1 MAKMDRLARSTLKH
15 LRRLGPKTFLLLIAV
30 VFLPLLILALVNVQ
44 LNEGLL
50 SQETEQ
56 RQLEMNSI
64 AAQGIESFLAGLQ
77 QNLAQIAYTWLDL
90 QPSPQVL
97 QDWLARLSRQNI
109 LYQGLWLLDP
119 QGQELARI
127 ENDSSVGPLGSR
139 REDELFFRA
148 QRGEVYFSTLR
159 LSGEQPELIISQAIY
174 DDNQQVAGV
183 IAANINLSQTWAII
197 NRLQLGQSGR
207 ALLVDRRGNLLTHGD
222 QSLLASRPNYAT
234 NPAIANALSTQAQL
248 RVYRYTNPQ
257 GQDVLTSAQFIPGP
271 DWVVAIEYPTE
282 EAYQVAGRARQGT
295 LLIFGLAA
303 LMALLFS
310 SLLAYLIAQP
320 IYSLR
325 QAAQNYGQE
334 QWEVQLPLHSQ
345 DEIGDLARAFQQ
357 MGQQL
362 QSSIQALNEQN
373 QALSRATA
381 QAQESTR
388 LKNEFLAT
396 ISHELRTP
404 LNAVLGYTGILKQ
417 GLQGQVDEEARRILN
432 RIEDNGGHLL
442 NIINDILEVSLSE
455 KQGYNLQMQAFDP
468 QIWAQALAQ
477 QISPQAAAKGL
488 SFHLDLPPH
497 LPPRLYGDPEA
508 LSKVALILLNNALK
522 FTPQGHITLGLKA
535 GPESWQFSVNDTGIG
550 IPEAAQGLIFEQ
562 FRQVDQSF
570 RRRYGGTGLGLSIA
584 QNLARAMGGRVWVD
598 SQPGQGSCFIAEFPL
613 SLPDAPPV
621 QG

>member
-1 MAKMDRLARSTLKH
+1 
-15 LRRLGPKTFLLLIAV
+15 
-30 VFLPLLILALVNVQ
+30 
-44 LNEGLL
+44 
-50 SQETEQ
+50 
-56 RQLEMNSI
+56 
-64 AAQGIESFLAGLQ
+64 
-77 QNLAQIAYTWLDL
+77 
-90 QPSPQVL
+90 
-97 QDWLARLSRQNI
+97 
-109 LYQGLWLLDP
+109 
-119 QGQELARI
+119 
-127 ENDSSVGPLGSR
+127 
-139 REDELFFRA
+139 
-148 QRGEVYFSTLR
+148 
-159 LSGEQPELIISQAIY
+159 
-174 DDNQQVAGV
+174 
-183 IAANINLSQTWAII
+183 
-197 NRLQLGQSGR
+197 
-207 ALLVDRRGNLLTHGD
+207 
-222 QSLLASRPNYAT
+222 
-234 NPAIANALSTQAQL
+234 
-248 RVYRYTNPQ
+248 
-257 GQDVLTSAQFIPGP
+257 
-271 DWVVAIEYPTE
+271 
-282 EAYQVAGRARQGT
+282 
-295 LLIFGLAA
+295 
-303 LMALLFS
+303 
-310 SLLAYLIAQP
+310 
-320 IYSLR
+320 
-325 QAAQNYGQE
+325 
-334 QWEVQLPLHSQ
+334 
-345 DEIGDLARAFQQ
+345 
-357 MGQQL
+357 
-362 QSSIQALNEQN
+362 
-373 QALSRATA
+373 
-381 QAQESTR
+381 
-388 LKNEFLAT
+388 
-396 ISHELRTP
+396 
-404 LNAVLGYTGILKQ
+404 LGYTGILKQ